1 MPTFTGTV
9 GNDTLTG
16 GEGGDI
22 IIGLAGDDSLTG
34 GNGDDILRGDEGN
47 DRLDGGSGRDT
58 ADYSS
63 ATSAVR
69 VDLRTSVPQDTG
81 GAGLDTLISIESLT
95 GSAFDDVLI
104 GSDSFNILI
113 GGAGADTL
121 TGGGSSD
128 TFRYLATTD
137 STAASQDVI
146 ADFLTASDSI
156 DITALAPT
164 AVRITYLSNGGSQ
177 VFAETA
183 TGTLQL
189 LVQNAIVDGF
199 SSLLYS
205 TPVGVQIFGS
215 NRNESLQGG
224 SRDDQLFGGDGN
236 DTLFGSRGA
245 DLLTGGQGSDSFRF
259 ITALDSTAAV
269 SDIITDFEVGR
280 DSIDLSVL
288 LVTAIGIG
296 RLDNGDSVLFGQGRD
311 GAFQV
316 LLRNV
321 ALNTAN
327 IAYQGFGA
335 TGFRLIGSNNADVIV
350 GTTFA
355 DTMEGSGGDDIL
367 TGGTGADAI
376 AGGSGRDT
384 FRYAEG
390 DSTQA
395 AGMDNLYDFTTG
407 EDRIDLTGVRVSSVS
422 LVRMADGSSLLFA
435 GPGGPPSPPLV
446 AIGAAGRA
454 INAGDLDYLP
464 LAGSNVLAVT
474 HSFGSAVGDTLTGSA
489 RADSLYGLDG
499 NDTLTGGGG
508 ADGISGGVG
517 ADTFVYLTASD
528 SSQTAGYDNLYDFET
543 GVDKIDLRALNTT
556 SISILRS
563 DNGSSFIFAQ
573 TPTGDFLTTADRR
586 TVNAI
591 DILYGANHGVYLVG
605 SANADSLVGSAMND
619 PIYAGA
625 GNDTITGGGAADT
638 LGGQAGADTFVYVAA
653 SDSRVSAADIIVDFE
668 TGVDRI
674 DLRGV
679 RTGASDVF
687 GIAYSG
693 TGSFIF
699 VDLGGDGT
707 NDMLIQLA
715 NTRLVLSDI
724 LWSAGAS
731 DLEPT
736 PKDAG
741 PEVLPAADNV
751 DAWIGPMPLSDPDG
765 MLFLADGGL
774 APARGHDWY
783 L

>member
-1 MPTFTGTV
+1 MNV
-9 GNDTLTG
+9 
-16 GEGGDI
+16 
-22 IIGLAGDDSLTG
+22 
-34 GNGDDILRGDEGN
+34 
-47 DRLDGGSGRDT
+47 
-58 ADYSS
+58 
-63 ATSAVR
+63 
-69 VDLRTSVPQDTG
+69 
-81 GAGLDTLISIESLT
+81 
-95 GSAFDDVLI
+95 
-104 GSDSFNILI
+104 LI
-113 GGAGADTL
+113 GGAGADIL
-121 TGGGSSD
+121 TGGGSAD
-128 TFRYLATTD
+128 IFRYLATSD

-146 ADFLTASDSI
+146 TDFLPASDAI

-164 AVRITYLSNGGSQ
+164 QVRIVYLENFSSQ

-183 TGTLQL
+183 TGTFQL
-189 LVQNAIVDGF
+189 LVQNIPISGDALFQF
-199 SSLLYS
+199 S
-205 TPVGVQIFGS
+205 TTVGVQMFGS
-215 NRNESLQGG
+215 SRGESLQGSG
-224 SRDDQLFGGDGN
+224 RDDQLFGGDGN

-259 ITALDSTAAV
+259 ITALDSTAVA

-288 LVTAIGIG
+288 LVTSIGIS
-296 RLDNGDSVLFGQGRD
+296 RLDNGDSVLFAQGRD

-321 ALNTAN
+321 ALTTAN
-327 IAYQGFGA
+327 IAYQGYGA
-335 TGFRLIGSNNADVIV
+335 TGFHLIGSNNADFIV

-355 DTMEGSGGDDIL
+355 DAMEGSGGDDIL
-367 TGGTGADAI
+367 TGGTGADAL
-376 AGGSGRDT
+376 AGGAGRDT

-422 LVRMADGSSLLFA
+422 LGRLADGSSFLFA
-435 GPGGPPSPPLV
+435 GPGGPPIPPQV

-474 HSFGSAVGDTLTGSA
+474 HSFGSAGGDILTSGA
-489 RADSLYGLDG
+489 RADCLYGLDG
-499 NDTLTGGGG
+499 NDTLIGGGG
-508 ADGISGGVG
+508 ADVISGGAG

-528 SSQTAGYDNLYDFET
+528 SSQAAGYDNLYDFET
-543 GVDKIDLRALNTT
+543 GVDRIDLRALNTT
-556 SISILRS
+556 SISIIRS
-563 DNGSSFIFAQ
+563 NNGSSYIFAQ

-586 TVNAI
+586 TVNAT

-605 SANADSLVGSAMND
+605 SANADALVGSALND

-668 TGVDRI
+668 TGMDRI

-679 RTGASDVF
+679 RTGASDAF

-707 NDMLIQLA
+707 NEMLIQLA

-736 PKDAG
+736 LKAAG
-741 PEVLPAADNV
+741 PEVLPVSDDIDVSWTGLA
-751 DAWIGPMPLSDPDG
+751 PLHDDG
-765 MLFLADGGL
+765 MLFLADGG
-774 APARGHDWY
+774 AASARGQDWY